1 MGDLPGSSLEEAAER
16 IHRGDKYVIRFK
28 AMGKEDG
35 KITHRDMVKGKVQM
49 PQNILDIVIIKGDGL
64 PTYHFAHA
72 VDDHLMHTTHVIRSN

>member
-1 MGDLPGSSLEEAAER
+1 M
-16 IHRGDKYVIRFK
+16 IRFK

-64 PTYHFAHA
+64 PTYHFA
-72 VDDHLMHTTHVIRSN
+72 MRWTTI